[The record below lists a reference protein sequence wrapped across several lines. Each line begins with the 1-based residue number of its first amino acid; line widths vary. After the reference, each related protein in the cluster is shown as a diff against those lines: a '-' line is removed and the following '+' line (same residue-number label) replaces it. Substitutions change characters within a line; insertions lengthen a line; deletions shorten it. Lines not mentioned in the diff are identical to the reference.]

1 MMNQHRLHV
10 MILLTF
16 LLISPAHPALRGFQ
30 NANTDLSP
38 DIILH
43 NGDIITMEQSPLQV
57 EAIAIHE
64 EMILAVGDETE
75 ILAMA
80 GSNTRIIDL
89 GGRALLPGFIDSHA
103 HWIGDRN
110 YLDQSTP
117 DEAIESVLSNGWT
130 SISELFVN
138 QDRLDELISL
148 DQEDRLRVRVNAY
161 LPLNWQLER
170 FGNWYQAYQPGQE
183 FSGNLRIGGVKIYM
197 DHWIHDWTHYF
208 NQTELDKL
216 VQEAHDAGF
225 QIAIHSAVDN
235 ATDIV
240 LNSLE
245 TVLDGESNQVYRHR
259 IEHLLLL
266 RDDQIQRM
274 SNLGIIASLQLPWFN
289 SDEIPNYFFPYY
301 ENYSHLV
308 VRWRDIV
315 QAGIPS
321 IGSTDF
327 PDFLWNLGYNRTA
340 MKVVSMAVT
349 KIGEQGLTPTDW
361 MLNQSLSV
369 EQALRLITIDAA
381 YGTFQEDIKGSIKVG
396 KLADLVILSDNPLTV
411 PENSLADIEVLVTMV
426 SGNIEYVKEGSD
438 ITEPAITRTPLPFLL
453 PTLVAIPIIALLV
466 FVFIKKYR
474 P

>member
-1 MMNQHRLHV
+1 VVNQHRLHV
-10 MILLTF
+10 IILTTF
-16 LLISPAHPALRGFQ
+16 LLIFPAYLTIQGIGKT
-30 NANTDLSP
+30 NADLSP
-38 DIILH
+38 DLIFH
-43 NGDIITMEQSPLQV
+43 NGEIITMEQSPSEG
-57 EAIAIHE
+57 EAVAIHE
-64 EMILAVGDETE
+64 EIILAIGDETR

-80 GSNTRIIDL
+80 GPNTRVVDL
-89 GGRALLPGFIDSHA
+89 RGRALLPGFIDSHA
-103 HWIGDRN
+103 HWIGDREWLN
-110 YLDQSTP
+110 FSTP
-117 DEAIESVLSNGWT
+117 EEAIESVLSYGWT

-138 QDRLDELISL
+138 QERLDELIAL

-170 FGNWYQAYQPGQE
+170 FGDWYQAYQPGE
-183 FSGNLRIGGVKIYM
+183 ELSGNLRIGGGKIYM
-197 DHWIHDWTHYF
+197 DRWITDWTHYF
-208 NQTELDKL
+208 NQTELDAL

-245 TVLDGESNQVYRHR
+245 SVLDGESNQLYRHR

-289 SDEIPNYFFPYY
+289 SDEIPEYFFPYY
-301 ENYSHLV
+301 ENYSSLI
-308 VRWRDIV
+308 VRHRDIV

-327 PDFLWNLGYNRTA
+327 PDFPWNLEYDRTA
-340 MKVVSMAVT
+340 MKTVSMAVT
-349 KIGEQGLTPTDW
+349 KIGERGLTPTAW

-381 YGTFQEDIKGSIKVG
+381 YGIFQEDIKGSIKVG

-411 PENSLADIEVLVTMV
+411 PEDSLANIKVLMTMV
-426 SGNIEYVKEGSD
+426 SGAIEFVKDGFD
-438 ITEPAITRTPLPFLL
+438 LQLPPFPLLF
-453 PTLVAIPIIALLV
+453 PTLIVVPIVALLAFMAV
-466 FVFIKKYR
+466 RRKR